1 MEAKMASI
9 EVQRE
14 FGGLTDHLRSYK
26 LVLDGEVVGR
36 LRPGESCA
44 LDVAAGPHELF
55 LKIDWGRSE
64 KIKVNLTAGQTT
76 KLCCA
81 PRGNVLTG
89 LYWATLGS
97 RRSIALTEIADY

>member
-1 MEAKMASI
+1 MASI

-14 FGGLTDHLRSYK
+14 LGGFTDHLRSYK
-26 LVLDGEVVGR
+26 VVLDGEVVDR
-36 LRPGESCA
+36 LLAGESCA
-44 LDVAAGPHELF
+44 FNVSPGAHQLF

-64 KIKVNLTAGQTT
+64 KVNLILTADQTAHFR
-76 KLCCA
+76 CA

-97 RRSIALTEIADY
+97 SRSIELTEIAGC